1 MPKLPAA
8 HCDQDNHEEPA
19 DQDAAT
25 GADNGAATTDQDKVE
40 KDKVD
45 TEPAEKGLAQSIVL
59 GSIGARAR

>member
-1 MPKLPAA
+1 MPKLPAD
-8 HCDQDNHEEPA
+8 H
-19 DQDAAT
+19 AAA
-25 GADNGAATTDQDKVE
+25 GADDGAATTDQDKVE